1 MNQKMMFKIIGGL
14 LTLLFLVGCATPRP
28 TPTLTLTINEQECT
42 FAGPNTIPNGKFTI
56 KLIINEQ
63 KPNESGYALFT
74 LEKGKTI
81 EDVKAWQSTDQ
92 PPWVILLDGV
102 HEFSAGMHTYTHD
115 PTQFTYNALYQGGP
129 YYLVC
134 FRANPDTG
142 ITNTKIGGPFGPIE
156 VGK

>member
-1 MNQKMMFKIIGGL
+1 M
-14 LTLLFLVGCATPRP
+14 
-28 TPTLTLTINEQECT
+28 TLTINEKVCT
-42 FAGPNTIPNGKFTI
+42 YDGPNTIPNGEFAI
-56 KLIINEQ
+56 RLIINEQ
-63 KPNESGYALFT
+63 KPNESGYAFFT

-81 EDVKAWQSTDQ
+81 EDVKAWQSPDE
-92 PPWVILLDGV
+92 PRWVILLDGV
-102 HEFSAGMHTYTHD
+102 HEFSGGTHTYVYD
-115 PTQFTYNALYQGGP
+115 PKKFEYNARYQGGP

>member
-1 MNQKMMFKIIGGL
+1 MCTSKMIL
-14 LTLLFLVGCATPRP
+14 DRPLVALLFLVGCT
-28 TPTLTLTINEQECT
+28 TPTSTPILTLAINEKVCT
-42 FAGPNTIPNGKFTI
+42 YDGQNTIPNGEFAI
-56 KLIINEQ
+56 RLIINEQ
-63 KPNESGYALFT
+63 KPNESGYAFFT
-74 LEKGKTI
+74 LEKGRTI
-81 EDVKAWQSTDQ
+81 QDLKAWQSPDE

-102 HEFSAGMHTYTHD
+102 HEFSGGTHTYVYD
-115 PTQFTYNALYQGGP
+115 PKKFEYNARYHGGP